1 MHVAMHVCFFISDHE
16 VWLCEDPPEL
26 LGLHVL
32 WVTRDGFQYLLK
44 RQNDRGDHI
53 SNVHIK

>member
-1 MHVAMHVCFFISDHE
+1 MHGPKKAEPFQTMYVAVCVCVSVTSHHE

-32 WVTRDGFQYLLK
+32 WVT
-44 RQNDRGDHI
+44 
-53 SNVHIK
+53 